1 MLVHQSDHNINDMI
15 SSYCVLRNQYHQAIE
30 RGDTQSIFEYD
41 RKVSNGFDALV
52 RHSQDERDDASIV
65 AEFMIDSLLDSMSS
79 SPFANSANEHL
90 FTAMVTDFL
99 EHPMSNR

>member
-1 MLVHQSDHNINDMI
+1 MLVHQSNQNINDMI

-30 RGDTQSIFEYD
+30 RDDTQSIHECD
-41 RKVSNGFDALV
+41 QKVSNGFDALV

-65 AEFMIDSLLDSMSS
+65 AEFMIDSMLDSMSS
-79 SPFANSANEHL
+79 SPFADTANEHL
-90 FTAMVTDFL
+90 LTAIVTDFL